1 VKSSFGSAIW
11 EVWAALQ
18 IFQPVFGKSA
28 GTSGLSKTEGCLRTN
43 AEILKPDPPCLSFQS
58 QVGVLRRDEVLLG
71 FQTPLRGLTSYS
83 RNVLVLTQALT
94 AVKAT
99 DRATGSDS
107 GQPREKRG
115 RYPVA
120 EP

>member
-11 EVWAALQ
+11 EVWAELQ
-18 IFQPVFGKSA
+18 IFQPVFGK
-28 GTSGLSKTEGCLRTN
+28 N

-120 EP
+120 EA